1 MGLRSSIS
9 AWATRIVNAEGLN
22 AETPPEAVSPT
33 AGRAGEA
40 LSTSPVVPFRM
51 RGCRELLLTYQDSLT
66 IKSQIEVIEASITTN
81 AGMVFT
87 HCRGV
92 MESICRTILTDRGV
106 PIDGADPKPN
116 WLMTQTLK
124 ALKLTPTEFDADTK
138 VESGVSE
145 VLRGMNALVNGIVD
159 LRNSQGIGP
168 HGKDALAAI
177 LDPEYAIICA
187 TAVDA
192 AASLLFRLHKKQS
205 ETDPMKR
212 LRLGDHPDFDAR
224 LDANYSL
231 FVEDV
236 PLIASKSLFVSDPDA
251 YRQKLVEYLTAPSE
265 DAEEFAEGETV
276 GGDGE

>member
-1 MGLRSSIS
+1 MAFRFPFFGWAARSVGLK
-9 AWATRIVNAEGLN
+9 
-22 AETPPEAVSPT
+22 PPEPDMPVPDLASLE
-33 AGRAGEA
+33 RAGA
-40 LSTSPVVPFRM
+40 VLLTQPPDTFKM

-81 AGMVFT
+81 SGMVFT

-92 MESICRTILTDRGV
+92 MESVCRTILMDRGV
-106 PIDGADPKPN
+106 AIDVAEPKPN
-116 WLMTQTLK
+116 WLMSQTLK
-124 ALKLTPTEFDADTK
+124 VLKLTPSDFDTDSK

-145 VLRGMNALVNGIVD
+145 VLRGMNALVNGVVD

-177 LDPEYAIICA
+177 LDTEYALICA

-224 LDANYSL
+224 LDAKYTL
-231 FVEDV
+231 HVEDV

-251 YRQKLVEYLTAPSE
+251 YRQKLVEFLAAPGE
-265 DAEEFAEGETV
+265 DAEEFSEGEAI
-276 GGDGE
+276 GGDFK

>member
-1 MGLRSSIS
+1 MGLRSSIA
-9 AWATRIVNAEGLN
+9 AWASRFVRLEMLRVA
-22 AETPPEAVSPT
+22 
-33 AGRAGEA
+33 
-40 LSTSPVVPFRM
+40 TSPVTLSPSTVQADEPPPPPPVFAFTM
-51 RGCRELLLTYQDSLT
+51 RGCRELLLTYPDSQT
-66 IKSQIEVIEASITTN
+66 IKSQIQVIEASIATN

-92 MESICRTILTDRGV
+92 MESICRTILTDRGIA
-106 PIDGADPKPN
+106 IDGSDPKPN

-124 ALKLTPTEFDADTK
+124 AVKLTPAEFDGDAK

-192 AASLLFRLHKKQS
+192 AASLIFRLHKKQS
-205 ETDPMKR
+205 ETDPLKR
-212 LRLGDHPDFDAR
+212 LRLGDHPGFDAR
-224 LDANYSL
+224 VDAKYSL

-236 PLIASKSLFVSDPDA
+236 PLIASKSLFASDPDA
-251 YRQKLVEYLTAPSE
+251 YRQKLVEYLAAPAE
-265 DAEEFAEGETV
+265 DAEEFAEGEEV
-276 GGDGE
+276 GGDPA

>member
-1 MGLRSSIS
+1 
-9 AWATRIVNAEGLN
+9 
-22 AETPPEAVSPT
+22 
-33 AGRAGEA
+33 
-40 LSTSPVVPFRM
+40 M
-51 RGCRELLLTYQDSLT
+51 RGCRELLLAYPDSLT
-66 IKSQIEVIEASITTN
+66 IKSQIEVIEASIATTS
-81 AGMVFT
+81 GMVFT

-106 PIDGADPKPN
+106 AIDGADPKPN

-124 ALKLTPTEFDADTK
+124 ALKLTPAEFDGDAK
-138 VESGVSE
+138 VENGVSE
-145 VLRGMNALVNGIVD
+145 VLRGFNALVNGIVD

-168 HGKDALAAI
+168 HGRDALAAV
-177 LDPEYAIICA
+177 LDPEYALTCA

-192 AASLLFRLHKKQS
+192 AASLIFRLHKKQS

-224 LDANYSL
+224 LDSKYSL

-236 PLIASKSLFVSDPDA
+236 PLIASRSLFASDPDA
-251 YRQKLVEYLTAPSE
+251 YRQKLVEYLAAPEE

-276 GGDGE
+276 GVDAE

>member
-1 MGLRSSIS
+1 
-9 AWATRIVNAEGLN
+9 
-22 AETPPEAVSPT
+22 
-33 AGRAGEA
+33 
-40 LSTSPVVPFRM
+40 M

-66 IKSQIEVIEASITTN
+66 IKSQIEVIEASIMTN

-92 MESICRTILTDRGV
+92 MESICRTILIDRGV

-116 WLMTQTLK
+116 WLMTQTLR
-124 ALKLTPTEFDADTK
+124 ALKLTPAEFDSDAK

-168 HGKDALAAI
+168 HGRDALAEV
-177 LDPEYAIICA
+177 LDSEYAITCA

-192 AASLLFRLHKKQS
+192 ATSLLFRLHKKQS

-224 LDANYSL
+224 LDAKYSI
-231 FVEDV
+231 FIEDV
-236 PLIASKSLFVSDPDA
+236 PLIASKSLFASDPDA
-251 YRQKLVEYLTAPSE
+251 YRQKLVEYLAAPNA
-265 DAEEFAEGETV
+265 DAEEFAEGEAV
-276 GGDGE
+276 EGEAE

>member
-9 AWATRIVNAEGLN
+9 TWAAQWVSAEKLPAGASSSTDSPS
-22 AETPPEAVSPT
+22 AERTEEASPT
-33 AGRAGEA
+33 
-40 LSTSPVVPFRM
+40 SSVVAFRM
-51 RGCRELLLTYQDSLT
+51 RGCRELLLTYEDSLT
-66 IKSQIEVIEASITTN
+66 IKSQIEVIEASIATN

-92 MESICRTILTDRGV
+92 IESVCRTILIDRGV

-116 WLMTQTLK
+116 WLMSQTLK
-124 ALKLTPTEFDADTK
+124 ALKLTPTEFDGDAK

-168 HGKDALAAI
+168 HGRDALASI
-177 LDPEYAIICA
+177 LDPEYAVICA

-192 AASLLFRLHKKQS
+192 AASLIFRLHKKQS

-224 LDANYSL
+224 LDASYSL

-236 PLIASKSLFVSDPDA
+236 PLIASKSLFASDPDA
-251 YRQKLVEYLTAPSE
+251 YRQKLVEYLAAPKE
-265 DAEEFAEGETV
+265 DAEEFAEGEAVV
-276 GGDGE
+276 GDAE